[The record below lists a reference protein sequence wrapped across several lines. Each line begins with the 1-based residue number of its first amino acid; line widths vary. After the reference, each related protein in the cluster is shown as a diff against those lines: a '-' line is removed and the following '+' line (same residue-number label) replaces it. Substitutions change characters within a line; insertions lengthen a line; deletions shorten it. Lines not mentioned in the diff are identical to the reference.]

1 MHMIKDD
8 NRDLEELDEEGIPT
22 EDDAKDLAAEE
33 APTEEA
39 PAEESAEPPAK
50 QPKLYGRGTAI
61 AGFIFFAITACVFA
75 FYEYFAIT
83 FLYMPFANGIN
94 DIGEAIAAIFGYTFG
109 LAITLAFGVAQ
120 LPENIISIILFNRI
134 RRRATT
140 KGKRITYTVFF
151 ALSIVMLLVML
162 LTIGGFFA
170 IIGANN

>member
-1 MHMIKDD
+1 MIEDE
-8 NRDLEELDEEGIPT
+8 NITSETEEENTSLPEEITPAEPFLAEAT
-22 EDDAKDLAAEE
+22 EDEKE
-33 APTEEA
+33 PTEESA
-39 PAEESAEPPAK
+39 PAAK
-50 QPKLYGRGTAI
+50 PYRTGTVVA
-61 AGFIFFAITACVFA
+61 AFIFFAITLTVFIFYEVFA
-75 FYEYFAIT
+75 IS
-83 FLYMPFANGIN
+83 FLYVPFANGIDN
-94 DIGEAIAAIFGYTFG
+94 IGEAIAAIFGYTFG